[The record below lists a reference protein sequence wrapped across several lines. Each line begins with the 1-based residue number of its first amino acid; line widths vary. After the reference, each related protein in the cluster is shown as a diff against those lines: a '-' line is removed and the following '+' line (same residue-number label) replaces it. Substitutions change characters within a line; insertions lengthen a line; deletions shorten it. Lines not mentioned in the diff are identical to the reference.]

1 MKKVR
6 RRTCQAKVP
15 PAASALVSEQK
26 SVLKKG
32 PAAHHLERSLS
43 SIWEWKE
50 ACFVSPLGWVSEG
63 PSVQRLF
70 LAFGWFIPHTG
81 MSDLTPPFP
90 SVTSL
95 QSEDICPLAGSPTG
109 AGGVCEP
116 EEDGMG
122 EQN

>member
-1 MKKVR
+1 MSGKK
-6 RRTCQAKVP
+6 KKN
-15 PAASALVSEQK
+15 SANECFCLYFLQPRFFS
-26 SVLKKG
+26 
-32 PAAHHLERSLS
+32 SL
-43 SIWEWKE
+43 
-50 ACFVSPLGWVSEG
+50 P
-63 PSVQRLF
+63 
-70 LAFGWFIPHTG
+70 G